1 MREEAL
7 AVIRRSARWFEAALA
22 DSYERLLHEVD
33 VPQFLE
39 ARGSSHFPKLESWA
53 RGISRHGP
61 RLPVR

>member
-39 ARGSSHFPKLESWA
+39 ARDEATSRSWRA
-53 RGISRHGP
+53 GREVSPDMGRDSR
-61 RLPVR
+61 